1 MSYRLVYTKLIKLVS
16 LFSSILFVSS
26 VSFNTDS
33 AAEPKRGGVVF
44 FYELY
49 TVREWTTM
57 RAGACLCRPCASRRC
72 VPAGLAHR
80 RRHGLDQ
87 RTPPPPIYVLPSDG
101 ASQQLSKEFT
111 DGCKFW
117 LLRHNH
123 CICLPLHYII
133 WNSVVWVLANHVF
146 CGQILKCNGSKPPI
160 KRPAVTSMQ
169 LWICF
174 KQDKQETMKQSKIH
188 MAATE
193 VPAEQR

>member
-1 MSYRLVYTKLIKLVS
+1 M
-16 LFSSILFVSS
+16 
-26 VSFNTDS
+26 
-33 AAEPKRGGVVF
+33 
-44 FYELY
+44 
-49 TVREWTTM
+49 TT

-72 VPAGLAHR
+72 VPAGLAHC

-160 KRPAVTSMQ
+160 KRPAVTNMQ

-188 MAATE
+188 MAAAE